1 MKHGSRAAHRHTL
14 TQILLVTA
22 HKKWHKQKNSSK
34 CNDTWYCPHLNLV
47 LWYHVLSMDMG
58 VGQMGGGIQEE
69 GEGEKGTYTKNS
81 ASFLPLPWWLFLF
94 YGQVK
99 QLTLASTPPRE
110 RGEFVGLQLFKS
122 LLGVSRHLSDQSLAS
137 QRDNESQKD
146 DTMTVDDDGTGR
158 IFGSLRVNAKIFF

>member
-1 MKHGSRAAHRHTL
+1 
-14 TQILLVTA
+14 
-22 HKKWHKQKNSSK
+22 
-34 CNDTWYCPHLNLV
+34 
-47 LWYHVLSMDMG
+47 MDMG

-81 ASFLPLPWWLFLF
+81 ASFLPLPWWLFSF

-122 LLGVSRHLSDQSLAS
+122 LLRVSRHLSDQSLAS

-146 DTMTVDDDGTGR
+146 NNMTVDDDGME
-158 IFGSLRVNAKIFF
+158 

>member
-1 MKHGSRAAHRHTL
+1 
-14 TQILLVTA
+14 
-22 HKKWHKQKNSSK
+22 
-34 CNDTWYCPHLNLV
+34 
-47 LWYHVLSMDMG
+47 MDMG

-81 ASFLPLPWWLFLF
+81 ASFLPLPGWFFLF

-146 DTMTVDDDGTGR
+146 NNMTVDDDGME
-158 IFGSLRVNAKIFF
+158 